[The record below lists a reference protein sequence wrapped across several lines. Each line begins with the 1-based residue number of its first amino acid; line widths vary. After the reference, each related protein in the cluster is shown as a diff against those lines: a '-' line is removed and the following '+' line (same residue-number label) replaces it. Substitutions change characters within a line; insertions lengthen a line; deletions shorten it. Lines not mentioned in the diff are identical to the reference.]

1 MERLNSM
8 YINGRKITI
17 EELQQLANK
26 LIGTLLN
33 DLYDQIQE
41 KGLKEG
47 CPYPKKQ
54 QKAAL
59 SKMMEFYIE
68 QEEYEKCAVVRDI
81 LKKLK

>member
-1 MERLNSM
+1 M

-17 EELQQLANK
+17 EELELLANK

-33 DLYDQIQE
+33 DLFKQIQ
-41 KGLKEG
+41 KEG
-47 CPYPKKQ
+47 LDKACPYPKDK

-59 SKMMEFYIE
+59 TKMMQFYIE
-68 QEEYEKCAVVRDI
+68 QEEYEKCAIVRDI